1 MARSILSARLVRII
15 LALGFC
21 LALPSS
27 PAPAQSKTPPNPDDD
42 CLACHGQS
50 GFKSDSGRSVFV
62 DAAKHHASV
71 HADINCTSCHTDIK
85 EFPHPK
91 KIARVNCGSCHEDQ
105 AGNIPKSV
113 HSVLGEQACAS
124 CHGSAHYA
132 QPASTVMPRQCGTC
146 HTDEVTD
153 FLASVHGTA
162 AKNGGPS
169 CQTCHGPAHKI
180 VATQDPLSPVAKKN
194 LPDTCGTCHSNP
206 EFVAKHQI
214 SFAHPVEAYKMS
226 VHGRA
231 VAAGDLAAASCSDC
245 HSSHAIYPVRD
256 ARAKINHFNVPKTC
270 GTCHSEIEKVYEQSI
285 HGQAVAH
292 GAPDSPVCTDCHGE
306 HNILSPTD
314 PTSLVYASR
323 VSTVT
328 CGRCHGDEHL
338 NARYNLP
345 ADRLPT
351 FADSYHGLEARA
363 GSQVVANCASCHG
376 VHNIFPSSDP
386 RSTVNPANLARTCG
400 TCHPGAGQKFAIGTV
415 HVGVQTRGENPVVK
429 GVRWFYWVLI
439 PLSLGFMFFHHFT
452 DFVRKVRVKPRTDSG
467 PQVERMNLHFRIAHW
482 LTVVSFP
489 TLVLTGF
496 ALKFPDSWWA
506 QPVLLLESK
515 FAFRGTVHRVA
526 AIVLLFS
533 FAYHIVHLLIVRRDR
548 IVLRY
553 MRPAIDDL
561 KDMSDALRYNLGL
574 TNEQPGFSKYVIYV
588 EKIEYWAFVWG
599 TVVMALTGFL
609 LWFNNF
615 VLRHFPKWV
624 ADAATAVHYYEAILA
639 TFSILIW
646 HMYTVVFDPDVYPM
660 DPAWITGK
668 IPLDFLR
675 HSRPGLYDELV
686 KMQERAERLSQEQ
699 REKQLRENEKQ
710 PAESAEMNQE
720 KPPDDSAPPTEGE

>member
-1 MARSILSARLVRII
+1 MLSARHVGFL

-21 LALPSS
+21 LAFPPS
-27 PAPAQSKTPPNPDDD
+27 PVRAQTKTPADPDAD

-50 GFKSDSGRSVFV
+50 NLKSDSGRNVYV
-62 DAAKHHASV
+62 DPAKNQASV
-71 HADINCTSCHTDIK
+71 HAGLNCTSCHTDIK
-85 EFPHPK
+85 EFPHPN
-91 KIARVNCGSCHEDQ
+91 KIARVKCGSCHEEQ
-105 AGNIPKSV
+105 ASNIPNSA

-124 CHGSAHYA
+124 CHGSAHYV
-132 QPASTVMPRQCGTC
+132 QPAATVMPRQCGSC
-146 HTDEVTD
+146 HDDEVKD
-153 FLASVHGTA
+153 FLVSVHGTA
-162 AKNGGPS
+162 SKNGGPS
-169 CQTCHGPAHKI
+169 CQTCHGPAHMI
-180 VATQDPLSPVAKKN
+180 QPTQDPASPVAKKN

-214 SFAHPVEAYKMS
+214 SFAHPVEAYKLS

-231 VAAGDLAAASCSDC
+231 VAAGNMAAASCSDC

-270 GTCHSEIEKVYEQSI
+270 GTCHSEIDKVYEQSI

-306 HNILSPTD
+306 HNILAPTD
-314 PTSLVYASR
+314 PTSLVYSSR

-345 ADRLPT
+345 TDRLPT

-363 GSQVVANCASCHG
+363 GSQLVANCASCHG

-386 RSTVNPANLARTCG
+386 RSTVNSANLAHTCG
-400 TCHPGAGQKFAIGTV
+400 ACHPGAGQKFAIGTV
-415 HVGVQTRGENPVVK
+415 HVGVQTRGENSIVK
-429 GVRWFYWVLI
+429 GVRWFYWILI
-439 PLSLGFMFFHHFT
+439 PLSLSFMFFHHFT
-452 DFVRKVRVKPRTDSG
+452 DFVRKVRSKPKIEG
-467 PQVERMNLHFRIAHW
+467 APQLERMNLHFRIAHW

-489 TLVLTGF
+489 TLVVTGF
-496 ALKFPDSWWA
+496 ALKFPDAWWA
-506 QPVLLLESK
+506 QPVLLWESK
-515 FAFRGTVHRVA
+515 VAFRGTVHRIA
-526 AIVLLFS
+526 AIMLLFS

-548 IVLRY
+548 VILRY
-553 MRPAIDDL
+553 MKPAIDDL
-561 KDMSDALRYNLGL
+561 KDMGDALRYNLGL
-574 TNEQPGFSKYVIYV
+574 TAKQPGFSKYVIYV

-615 VLRHFPKWV
+615 ALRHFPKWV

-668 IPLDFLR
+668 IPLEFLR
-675 HSRPGLYDELV
+675 HSRPRLYDELV
-686 KMQERAERLSQEQ
+686 RLQQHEERQRRELQEKQEREKNLQPQSAQQED
-699 REKQLRENEKQ
+699 RG
-710 PAESAEMNQE
+710 
-720 KPPDDSAPPTEGE
+720 KPPEDSKPPMEGE